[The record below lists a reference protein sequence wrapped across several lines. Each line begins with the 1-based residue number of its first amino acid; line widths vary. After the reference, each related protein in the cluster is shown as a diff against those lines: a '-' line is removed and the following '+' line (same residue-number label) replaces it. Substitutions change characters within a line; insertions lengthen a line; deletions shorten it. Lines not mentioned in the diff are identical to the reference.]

1 MYLLIGLS
9 RKDKLSHQ
17 TKINIG
23 KIHGGKDASLWAL
36 RNDHLQ
42 NMGQSSLGISGG
54 LIPGPLAGN
63 TKVCRCW
70 SPLYKMAQFNQPSI
84 SADMKLQVQEGSQF
98 LFRSNNGS
106 QGRLFL
112 KMSLMAPSPLQR
124 KTPHLFLTD
133 IIIFLNQLFSKDAL
147 GTSTVPHYQPLQ
159 TTPNLHPTY
168 TLCHT

>member
-17 TKINIG
+17 TIINTG
-23 KIHGGKDASLWAL
+23 KIHGGKEASLWAL

-42 NMGQSSLGISGG
+42 NTWQSSLGISGG

-70 SPLYKMAQFNQPSI
+70 SPLYKVAQFNQPSV
-84 SADMKLQVQEGSQF
+84 SADTKLQVQEGSRF
-98 LFRSNNGS
+98 LFRTNNDS

-112 KMSLMAPSPLQR
+112 KTSLMAPSPLQR
-124 KTPHLFLTD
+124 KTD

-147 GTSTVPHYQPLQ
+147 GTSFVPHHQPLQ
-159 TTPNLHPTY
+159 TTPNLYPTY